1 LENLGENG
9 NLKKKTKTFLKEKR
23 GEKQSLL
30 LMSFIISIESFLS
43 LMNASWWPCVA
54 EKPEVKPKPSV
65 PHRPPR
71 DTHTPHAF
79 SDTHR
84 SACWLYQTLLLLPA
98 EINLKKKNNFKKD
111 KKIND

>member
-1 LENLGENG
+1 MEIS
-9 NLKKKTKTFLKEKR
+9 KKKKKKTFLKEKR
-23 GEKQSLL
+23 GEKKLLL

-43 LMNASWWPCVA
+43 LVNASWWPVCG
-54 EKPEVKPKPSV
+54 EKGRSEVETQ
-65 PHRPPR
+65 RPTQTSTR
-71 DTHTPHAF
+71 HTHTPHTF

-98 EINLKKKNNFKKD
+98 EINLKQINNFKKE